1 MLDETGKPVR
11 LTWTYSRDEMVADA
25 VVHLIG
31 GLFAL
36 GAAISLVILCIF
48 WASAPQ
54 FAGVMTYVVSLIAAL
69 GASAAYNMWPIS
81 RTKWLLRRFDHAA
94 IFVLIAGTYTP
105 FLILLPSGLMAGVT
119 LLVIWLAA
127 AAGIALK
134 VFLPGQFERLS
145 IGLYLALG
153 WSGTLIAGSVWHAVP
168 PATVWLVA
176 IGGGLYSAG
185 VVFHVWRTLKFQN
198 AIWHGFVLVAAACHF
213 AAVVVS
219 VTGR

>member
-1 MLDETGKPVR
+1 MLDENGKPVS
-11 LTWTYSRDEMVADA
+11 LVWTYSEAEMVADA

-36 GAAISLVILCIF
+36 GAAISLIILCVF
-48 WASAPQ
+48 WASVPQ

-105 FLILLPSGLMAGVT
+105 FLVLLQDGPLAALT
-119 LLVIWLAA
+119 LAIVWLAA
-127 AAGIALK
+127 AAGVALK
-134 VFLPGQFERLS
+134 LFWPGQFDRLS

-153 WSGTLIAGSVWHAVP
+153 WSGTLIANSVWHAVP
-168 PATVWLVA
+168 PATLWLIA
-176 IGGGLYSAG
+176 IGGLLYSAG
-185 VVFHVWRTLKFQN
+185 VIFHVWRALKFQN
-198 AIWHGFVLVAAACHF
+198 AIWHGFVLLAAACHF

-219 VTGR
+219 VTVR